1 MTPSLRVPVVGSEQN
16 CIHSHFI
23 DNHIFRGGGLRGA
36 SAENLRGTQGATFEG
51 LGKIT
56 RGSVGMCGFCCCS
69 NSEIGKERFL
79 LIKGPF
85 CFVYASQEDP
95 SPKYAVGLQSIQAK
109 LKSVGSTVVVLES
122 ELGDTEYEF
131 AFNDM
136 ETAKQFKAAIDTE
149 SASAQVAAVRKR
161 LGHEHLLSKRSSLI
175 FAETI
180 AMQKLSEQPDAPIS
194 NREIAS
200 VIPPL

>member
-1 MTPSLRVPVVGSEQN
+1 MHLT
-16 CIHSHFI
+16 
-23 DNHIFRGGGLRGA
+23 IFYIALIIMSNRGGGQRGA
-36 SAENLRGTQGATFEG
+36 CVENLRGTQGTKFEG

-56 RGSVGMCGFCCCS
+56 RGTAGMIGFCCCS
-69 NSEIGKERFL
+69 SREIGKERYL

-85 CFVYASQEDP
+85 CFVFVSKEDP
-95 SPKYAVGLQSIQAK
+95 APKYAVGLQSMHAK
-109 LKSVGSTVVVLES
+109 FKSAGSNVVVLEG
-122 ELGDTEYEF
+122 ELGDVEYEF
-131 AFNDM
+131 AFNDV
-136 ETAKQFKAAIDTE
+136 ETANQFKAAIDIE
-149 SASAQVAAVRKR
+149 SESAQVAAVRKR

-200 VIPPL
+200 VMPPI